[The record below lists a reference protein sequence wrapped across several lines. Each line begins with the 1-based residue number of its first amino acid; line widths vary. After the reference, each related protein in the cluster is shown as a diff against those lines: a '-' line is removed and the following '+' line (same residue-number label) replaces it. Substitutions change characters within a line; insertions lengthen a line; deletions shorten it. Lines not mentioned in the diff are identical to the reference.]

1 MSVIRITTALGFAGL
16 LPFIGA
22 LLALVLD
29 VDLPFKAEQVFV
41 FYSAIILSFLCGAIW
56 GSLLNTN
63 FVAPDLAGTDFT
75 EVHFTKKASALFIV
89 SNLVSLTAWVSLLIY
104 NRHLDLSLGLLT
116 LGYTVVFAAEYA
128 MRESLYKQV
137 YRGYLNLRSWLTVC
151 VVTLHLGMLIIS

>member
-22 LLALVLD
+22 LLALVLN

-104 NRHLDLSLGLLT
+104 NRHLDLSRN
-116 LGYTVVFAAEYA
+116 AD
-128 MRESLYKQV
+128 
-137 YRGYLNLRSWLTVC
+137 
-151 VVTLHLGMLIIS
+151 H